1 MKKYKSI
8 IGEQLYTVDTLQF
21 QFLVRL
27 AGVILA
33 YILMHVSTVP
43 PNYVIILPIT
53 LVFLIYSFIVRFS
66 TLEEN
71 ITLQRVNL
79 LIDVIMVTV
88 FVGIR
93 GGLRSDFYLGYYIIL
108 GYVMLLRDI
117 KLLKQVSILMIILYT
132 AVTLY
137 SSLDF
142 SLSRLFIRC
151 CLMSMSMYC
160 LVVYSK
166 LLNQEVSLRER
177 LSDLALID
185 PLTHV
190 YNRNVLKNVEQII
203 DRGCITIAML
213 DIDDFKKINDAHG
226 HVSGDEV
233 LIALGHLLNQNL
245 RSEDLSIRFGGEEF
259 LLIMHSKRID
269 AIKRVNDIRE
279 KFSNI
284 KYDWYDGQVTFSAG
298 LVENEGPLDLET
310 SIAAA
315 DNNLYQA
322 KSQGKNKV
330 V

>member
-8 IGEQLYTVDTLQF
+8 IGEQIYTVDTLQF
-21 QFLVRL
+21 QFLVRI

-33 YILMHVSTVP
+33 YILMHISSVA
-43 PNYVIILPIT
+43 PNYVMILPIT
-53 LVFLIYSFIVRFS
+53 LVFLIYSFFVRFS
-66 TLEEN
+66 TLEESLA
-71 ITLQRVNL
+71 LQKFNL
-79 LIDVIMVTV
+79 LIDVLMITI

-117 KLLKQVSILMIILYT
+117 RLLKHVSISIIILYT
-132 AVTLY
+132 IVTIGY
-137 SSLDF
+137 SIEF
-142 SLSRLFIRC
+142 SFSRLLIRC

-166 LLNQEVSLRER
+166 LLSQEVSLRER
-177 LSDLALID
+177 LSDLALTD

-190 YNRNVLKNVEQII
+190 YNRNVLKNIEQII
-203 DRGCITIAML
+203 DKAPITIGML
-213 DIDDFKKINDAHG
+213 DIDDFKKVNDAHG
-226 HVSGDEV
+226 HIFGDEV
-233 LIALGHLLNQNL
+233 LKALGHLLNQNL
-245 RSEDLSIRFGGEEF
+245 RSEDISVRYGGEEF
-259 LLIMHSKRID
+259 LLIIHSKRVD
-269 AIKRVNDIRE
+269 AMKRVNDIRE
-279 KFSNI
+279 KFSQI

-298 LVENEGPLDLET
+298 LVENHGVLDLET